1 MEKEESQI
9 KSPDGVKYL
18 QAVEEEM
25 WMDLVDF
32 SRNFGRVFGISGAGG
47 GLVPV

>member
-1 MEKEESQI
+1 VKNVSSEGIMAERGNRLGMGRREQMEKEESQI

-25 WMDLVDF
+25 
-32 SRNFGRVFGISGAGG
+32 
-47 GLVPV
+47 